1 MINIP
6 VEDVTKYQ
14 INLNQPFMGVREFK
28 RFPFAE
34 VDSITAP
41 FIAKSGEYEGFRTMI
56 ATNEDGMNY
65 RGYVVIDKMRVFT
78 HTQTEYVKVGN
89 VVCQMTVLRCL

>member
-1 MINIP
+1 MIQIP
-6 VEDVTKYQ
+6 VEDVQKYQ
-14 INLNQPFMGVREFK
+14 INLNQPFMGIREFK

-34 VDSITAP
+34 VDSIIAP
-41 FIAKSGEYEGFRTMI
+41 FITKSGEYEGFRTMI

-65 RGYVVIDKMRVFT
+65 RGYVVIDKQRVFT
-78 HTQTEYVKVGN
+78 RTQTEFVKVGN